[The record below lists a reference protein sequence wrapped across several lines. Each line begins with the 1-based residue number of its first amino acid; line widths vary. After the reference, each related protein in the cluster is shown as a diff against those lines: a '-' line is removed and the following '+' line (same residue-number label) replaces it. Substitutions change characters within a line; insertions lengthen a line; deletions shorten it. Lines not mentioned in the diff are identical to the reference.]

1 MYYFQLEDIF
11 RTMVITRL
19 STGSKILDSILT
31 VILLFYTPKFIQF
44 LRNLGGGNFQI
55 DFFNKS
61 DSIWCL
67 IVDYF
72 KNYPNIELQGKILR
86 NKYGEY
92 KYIFSDNLRGIL
104 KHINSNLENF
114 EIYSLQEVVTDQ
126 QNSCEHTFSNIYI
139 SDYIINQ
146 TKGFII
152 YPDIECFITIDK
164 DKYYQCES
172 DGKSN
177 GDCTNLTL
185 KLMSKTN
192 NASHIISF
200 IRKCH
205 KQYADFINCSVN
217 DNQYYFGID
226 SIDLIE
232 NKVKYIQYEFKS
244 DVTFDNIFF
253 EDKQNIKSNL
263 DFFINNK
270 SYYQN
275 NGIPY
280 RLGILLHG
288 HPGCGKTSLI
298 KAIANYTKRHIVN
311 VNFKSIDNKKILE
324 NIFFS
329 NRINSF
335 NIDNE
340 KKIFVIEE
348 FDVNGLKYLEDRCI
362 DYEKDTP
369 IREIIQKKDNSKII
383 KNEVSKEQN
392 ISLGSVLELLDGI
405 LENPGRIIII
415 TTNDIKYLDKAL
427 LRPGRIDTIIKFRK
441 CNQEMFSQI
450 FYKFFKDKIDSDK
463 ITTYNHLIKL
473 IPEYT
478 YSPAELVNL
487 CNFYRHNLSEFFE
500 HIKKNQN
507 KS

>member
-19 STGSKILDSILT
+19 STGNKMLDSLLT
-31 VILLFYTPKFIQF
+31 ILLLYYIPQFITC
-44 LRNLGGGNFQI
+44 LRNIGGGNFKINWFHI
-55 DFFNKS
+55 DNFLWGSMINFFK
-61 DSIWCL
+61 I
-67 IVDYF
+67 
-72 KNYPNIELQGKILR
+72 YPNIELQGKIFR

-92 KYIFSDNLRGIL
+92 RYIFSDNLRGVL

-114 EIYSLQEVVTDQ
+114 EIYSVQEVVTDQ
-126 QNSCEHTFSNIYI
+126 QNSCEHAFSNIYI
-139 SDYIINQ
+139 SDYIIKQ

-152 YPDIECFITIDK
+152 YPNIECFIKIEEDK
-164 DKYYQCES
+164 MYQYDSNSKS
-172 DGKSN
+172 DGE
-177 GDCTNLTL
+177 CTNLTL
-185 KLMSKTN
+185 KLMSKTC
-192 NASHIISF
+192 SILYIINF
-200 IRKCH
+200 VKKCH
-205 KQYADFINCSVN
+205 KKYIDYINCSVN

-253 EDKQNIKSNL
+253 ENKEQVKNNL
-263 DFFINNK
+263 DYFINNK
-270 SYYQN
+270 SYYKN

-288 HPGCGKTSLI
+288 QPGCGKTSLI

-311 VNFKSIDNKKILE
+311 INFKSIDDKKILE

-329 NRINSF
+329 NRINNF
-335 NIDNE
+335 NIDND

-362 DYEKDTP
+362 NYNEGNIIDNINHEEK
-369 IREIIQKKDNSKII
+369 KSKTV
-383 KNEVSKEQN
+383 NNNTEN
-392 ISLGSVLELLDGI
+392 ISLGNVLELLDGI

-415 TTNDIKYLDKAL
+415 TTNNIKHLDKAL
-427 LRPGRIDTIIKFRK
+427 LRPGRIDTIINFKK

-450 FYKFFKDKIDSDK
+450 FYKFFKDKVKSDDTEK
-463 ITTYNHLIKL
+463 YREILNL
-473 IPEYT
+473 IPDYT

-487 CNFYRHNLSEFFE
+487 CNFYRNDLSKFFD
-500 HIKKNQN
+500 HIKNN
-507 KS
+507 PCKS